1 MSILPVARRSLAVLA
16 AAAGAGGLALAG
28 LPAVANASPAHG
40 SYGHAY
46 PFTVSQINLVADQPG
61 VASDTDPALVNPWG
75 LALSPTSPLW
85 SANANTST
93 STLYSSAQ
101 GATTASTV
109 GAVRVT
115 IPGTPAGLPA
125 GQVFN
130 GGTDFV
136 NSTAAATGP
145 ARFIFS
151 TLNGNIVAWAP
162 GVDPNVGSAELKAST
177 PGAVYSGLAL
187 ATTRGGA
194 DQLYAANFGQGRV
207 DVFSSTF
214 ARVAEPSWA
223 FKDVFVPKKFAP
235 FNAQTINGNVFV
247 TYAEPNPANGR
258 EILGK
263 GLGIVDEFTPEGR
276 FVARIATGGDLNAPW
291 GVAIA
296 PSSWGKLAGSLLIG
310 NFGDGRVNVL
320 APLGHGRFTPFVVG
334 QLTNSATGKPFAV
347 PGLWSLT
354 PGTAATGGTDS
365 IFFSAGT
372 DGETHGLIGLL
383 RKS

>member
-1 MSILPVARRSLAVLA
+1 MSILPVARRTLAVLA

-28 LPAVANASPAHG
+28 LPAAANASPAHG
-40 SYGHAY
+40 YHGHAN
-46 PFTVSQINLVADQPG
+46 PFAVNQINLVADQPG
-61 VASDTDPALVNPWG
+61 VAADTDSALVNPWG

-93 STLYSSAQ
+93 STLYSSTPGSA
-101 GATTASTV
+101 TASTV

-130 GGTDFV
+130 GGTGFV
-136 NSTAAATGP
+136 NTTASASGP

-151 TLNGNIVAWAP
+151 TLTGNIVAWAP
-162 GVDPNVGSAELKAST
+162 GIDPNVGSAEIKAST

-187 ATTRGGA
+187 ATTTTGA
-194 DQLYAANFGQGRV
+194 DQLYAANFAQGRI

-214 ARVAEPSWA
+214 QRVAEPSWA
-223 FKDVFVPKKFAP
+223 FKDIFVPRNFAP

-247 TYAEPNPANGR
+247 TYAEPNPANGH

-263 GLGIVDEFTPEGR
+263 GLGIVDEFTPQGR
-276 FVARIATGGDLNAPW
+276 FVARIATGGDLDAPW

-320 APLGHGRFTPFVVG
+320 APLGHGRFTPFVVS
-334 QLTNSATGKPFAV
+334 QLTDSATGKPFAV

-354 PGTAATGGTDS
+354 PSTATTGGTDS

-372 DGETHGLIGLL
+372 EGETHGLIGLL
-383 RKS
+383 RRS

>member
-1 MSILPVARRSLAVLA
+1 MSILPFAKRSLAVLA
-16 AAAGAGGLALAG
+16 AAAGAGGLVFAG
-28 LPAVANASPAHG
+28 LPASASPAHG
-40 SYGHAY
+40 HGYTN
-46 PFTVSQINLVADQPG
+46 PFAVSQANLVSDLPG
-61 VASDTDPALVNPWG
+61 TAADTDSALVNPWG

-93 STLYSSAQ
+93 STLYSNAPD
-101 GATTASTV
+101 TNTASTV

-136 NSTAAATGP
+136 NTTATANGP

-151 TLNGNIVAWAP
+151 TLSGNIVAWAP
-162 GVDPNVGSAELKAST
+162 GVDPNIGSAEIKAST

-187 ATTRGGA
+187 ATTKKGA
-194 DQLYAANFGQGRV
+194 DQLYAANFAQDRV
-207 DVFSSTF
+207 DVFSSAF
-214 ARVAEPSWA
+214 QRVSEPSWA

-235 FNAQTINGNVFV
+235 FNVQTINGNVFV

-258 EILGK
+258 EIIGK
-263 GLGIVDEFTPEGR
+263 GLGIVDEFTADGR
-276 FVARIATGGDLNAPW
+276 FVTRIATGGDLNAPW

-334 QLTNSATGKPFAV
+334 QLTNSATGKPFAE

-354 PGTAATGGTDS
+354 PGTAATGGTDA
-365 IFFSAGT
+365 IFFSAGI
-372 DGETHGLIGLL
+372 DGETHGLIGVL